1 MGGGPGEAGPRGA
14 QGKGLRG
21 CLSPAG
27 AERGLGWRW
36 LWLGSGPGLP
46 GFGASPV
53 ERADGCS
60 FLG

>member
-27 AERGLGWRW
+27 AERGLGLALALALAR
-36 LWLGSGPGLP
+36 LRALPPRLRGLP
-46 GFGASPV
+46 GGENRWV
-53 ERADGCS
+53 
-60 FLG
+60 